1 MNGTNLRNRRVVSA
15 LAGLTLATSMLSAC
29 GGGSGNQAVAAP
41 VTAQLATT
49 TTPAQSVEKVTALY
63 AAMHNLWADHMQYT
77 VRTVDAFFH
86 NKKELQPVLD
96 RLLAN
101 QKDIGDAVASY
112 FGPDAGAKLTDLLTT
127 HIKEA
132 VPVLTAAKNGDK
144 AALQKASD
152 DWYANAKQIADYLSA
167 ANADNWPTS
176 ATEPAL
182 HMHIAQT
189 TTYAVDLLKG
199 NYKQA
204 VKDYDAA
211 FRHMMEVADILAK
224 GIVAKFPDKFTS

>member
-1 MNGTNLRNRRVVSA
+1 MNGTNPGSRRLVSA
-15 LAGLTLATSMLSAC
+15 LAGLALATGMLSAC
-29 GGGSGNQAVAAP
+29 GGGSGDHAVAAP
-41 VTAQLATT
+41 VNAQLATT
-49 TTPAQSVEKVTALY
+49 TAPTQSVDKVTALY
-63 AAMHNLWADHMQYT
+63 ATMHNLWADHMQYT

-86 NKKELQPVLD
+86 NKKELPPLLD

-101 QKDIGDAVASY
+101 QKDIGDAVGSY
-112 FGPDAGAKLTDLLTT
+112 FGQDAGAKVTELLTT

-132 VPVLTAAKNGDK
+132 VPVLTAAKDGDK
-144 AALQKASD
+144 AALAKAGD

-167 ANADNWPTS
+167 ANPDNWPTS

-182 HMHIAQT
+182 HMHIEQT

-199 NYKQA
+199 NYGQA

-211 FRHMMEVADILAK
+211 FQHMMGVADILAK